1 MSDQGYS
8 AKHIEVLEGLEP
20 VRVRPGMYIGG
31 TDTNGLHHLVWEA
44 LDNAVDEAVN
54 GYCDHIVVTL
64 GEDGTCSVDDNGR
77 GIPVDKH
84 PKYNK
89 PALEVIL
96 TTLHSGA
103 KFSNKTYNTSGGLHG
118 VGVSVVNALSEK
130 TVIDVRRDGGHFMME
145 FSRGLT
151 VGKLKRLGDVAKG
164 VHGTTVTFLPDSQI
178 FPRTTFTLKSI
189 LERAETKAFL
199 NARLTID
206 VIDRRTQEK
215 HTFHYPNGVKDYLA
229 KLLKGRK
236 PVGGGAFHFADKNGM
251 AVEVALQWTEQTE
264 TSVFSYANSVYTSEG
279 GAHENG
285 LRAALAKT
293 LRTHM
298 GRSAKYKNLAAT
310 AEDVKEGLVAV
321 LSVYLSNPQFQGQTK
336 EKLNN
341 PEAATWVDNAV
352 RTAFERFLLEQPTT
366 GEEIMA
372 RVALAAQARMASRS
386 AKDSVMRKTAISH
399 RLTLPG
405 KLADCSSTDPSETEL
420 FIVEGD
426 SAGGSSKQAR
436 DRRTQAV
443 LPLRGKILNVEN
455 ATAEKLAANNE
466 VKSLTISIGTGMGK
480 EFDYSKLRYDR
491 IVIMTDADVD
501 GAHISA
507 LLLTFFFRFMPKL
520 VEKGHIYLAQPP
532 LFKIELGKDVRYA
545 LDDAERDR
553 ILADAPGNVKPQISR
568 FKGLGEMPMNILKET
583 TMDRSRRR
591 LLQVTVENAL
601 AADAAFSRL
610 MGKDASARYEFLEQ
624 NSAAFVS
631 SGGELD
637 I

>member
-1 MSDQGYS
+1 MANDYS
-8 AKHIEVLEGLEP
+8 AKSIEVLEGLEP

-31 TDTNGLHHLVWEA
+31 TDINGLHHLVWEA

-64 GEDGTCSVDDNGR
+64 GTDGTCSVEDNGR

-89 PALEVIL
+89 PALEVIM

-118 VGVSVVNALSEK
+118 VGVSVVNALSET
-130 TVIDVRRDGGHFMME
+130 TVIDVKRDGLHHRME
-145 FSRGLT
+145 FSRGAV
-151 VGKLKRLGDVAKG
+151 VGKLKKIGAVGKNE
-164 VHGTTVTFLPDSQI
+164 HGTTVTFLPDAQI

-199 NARLTID
+199 NAALTID
-206 VIDRRTQEK
+206 VVDRRTEEK
-215 HTFHYPNGVKDYLA
+215 VTFHYPNGVKDYLG
-229 KLLKGRK
+229 KLVRSRKG
-236 PVGGGAFHFADKNGM
+236 VGGQPFYHHDKNGM
-251 AVEVALQWTEQTE
+251 QMEVALQWTEQTE
-264 TSVFSYANSVYTSEG
+264 TSIFSYANSVYTMEG

-285 LRAALAKT
+285 LRSALTRT
-293 LRTHM
+293 LRTHIQ
-298 GRSAKYKNLAAT
+298 RSGKGAKNLVVT
-310 AEDVKEGLVAV
+310 ADDVREGLVAV
-321 LSVYLSNPQFQGQTK
+321 LSIYLSNPQFQGQTK

-341 PEAATWVDNAV
+341 TEAQTYVDTAV
-352 RTAFERFLLEQPTT
+352 RSAFERFLLESPSTADA
-366 GEEIMA
+366 IMN
-372 RVALAAQARMASRS
+372 RVILAAQARQASRT
-386 AKDSVMRKTAISH
+386 AKETVMRKTAISH

-405 KLADCSSTDPSETEL
+405 KLADCSSTDPGETEL

-455 ATAEKLAANNE
+455 ATPEKLAANAE
-466 VKSLTISIGTGMGK
+466 IKALTISIGAGLGK
-480 EFDYSKLRYDR
+480 DFDYGKLRYAK
-491 IVIMTDADVD
+491 IIIMTDADVD

-507 LLLTFFFRFMPKL
+507 LLLTFFYRFMPEL
-520 VEKGHIYLAQPP
+520 VEKGNIYLAQPP
-532 LFKIELGKDVRYA
+532 LFRVELGKEAVYA
-545 LDDAERDR
+545 VDEADLARVLDE
-553 ILADAPGNVKPQISR
+553 APKNVKPQISR
-568 FKGLGEMPMNILKET
+568 YKGLGEMPMSALKET
-583 TMDRSRRR
+583 TMDRSQRR
-591 LLQVTVENAL
+591 LLRVTVDNAL
-601 AADAAFSRL
+601 AADAAFSQL
-610 MGKDASARYEFLEQ
+610 MGKDPSARYEFLKE